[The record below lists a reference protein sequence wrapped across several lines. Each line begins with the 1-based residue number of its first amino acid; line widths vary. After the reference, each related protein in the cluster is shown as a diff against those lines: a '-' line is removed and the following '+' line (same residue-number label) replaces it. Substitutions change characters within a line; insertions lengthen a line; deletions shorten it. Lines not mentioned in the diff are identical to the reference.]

1 MNECEPT
8 GLARGEPAHLA
19 WPIHPIPFSFFFLF
33 FYFDPLSIIVL
44 ILSLYQQKQKSMQI
58 LEWGLKI
65 SYDEKYLRAEE
76 LKREI
81 QADENEKYR
90 HMKKKNTGT

>member
-1 MNECEPT
+1 FIT
-8 GLARGEPAHLA
+8 
-19 WPIHPIPFSFFFLF
+19 
-33 FYFDPLSIIVL
+33 YFDPLSIIVL

-76 LKREI
+76 LKKETYAVI
-81 QADENEKYR
+81 FTHYLTLGFFSYVFILIIVV
-90 HMKKKNTGT
+90 HLCS